1 MFSYRE
7 PITNGTDS
15 ASTKSNSSQESA
27 IPNWDLFCMLLQ
39 YWSLGLVWAL
49 SAVWA
54 QEKDIQS
61 NLSRRWRQRLRASLQ
76 GWECNQLSMLG
87 HVWNASTW
95 VLSGSWD
102 RSIVCMSVLHSE
114 FQASL
119 GYKVKTQ
126 SFKKYRNRRRRRKTR
141 REKRMMKRRAT
152 RWRDSKGFPS
162 WRITMSKSH
171 R

>member
-1 MFSYRE
+1 MFSHRE
-7 PITNGTDS
+7 PTANGTDS

-27 IPNWDLFCMLLQ
+27 IPNWDLLCMLLQ
-39 YWSLGLVWAL
+39 YWSLGLVWPL
-49 SAVWA
+49 SVVCA

-76 GWECNQLSMLG
+76 GWICIQLSMLG

-102 RSIVCMSVLHSE
+102 RTIVYKPVLHSE

-126 SFKKYRNRRRRRKTR
+126 SYKKYRNEKRRRKRKREKR
-141 REKRMMKRRAT
+141 RRKKRMMKRRVT

-162 WRITMSKSH
+162 WRNI